1 MQYLSLEH
9 INKSYGDKVLF
20 NDIDLSISKGDKI
33 ALIAKNGSGKTTLL
47 KVIAG
52 QEGVEGERAK
62 IQIARDIEIAYLE
75 QEPYFH
81 PDATVM
87 DCILESDHTSIR
99 AIRTYEEALQSED
112 NAAIEASIVRIEDL
126 KAWDIEHR
134 LREILS
140 RLNIRN
146 LQQKV
151 GQLSGGQRKRIALAQ
166 IILRDPDFLILD
178 EPTNHLDIDMI
189 EWLES
194 YLQTTRLTLFMVT
207 HDRYFLERVCNQIV
221 ELDRGKIYSYRG
233 NYSDYLEKKELRI
246 QNENTVLDKT
256 QKLFKKELQW
266 IRRQPKAR
274 GTKAKSRVDNFA
286 IIKDKAHQKL
296 DTDEMSIMIKS
307 ARMGSKI
314 LEAHNISKS
323 YGDRTLIKGWTYKF
337 KKGEKVGVV
346 GPNGAGKSTFL
357 KILTNAIKPDS
368 GKIVVGDTVVFG
380 YYTQDGIDLKED
392 RRMIDAVRDIAE
404 YIPLE
409 KGQKLTAESLLEKF
423 LFPRSQHRVYV
434 SQLSGG
440 ERRRLYLLTILMANP
455 NFLILDEPT
464 NDLDVITL
472 NVLENFLMDFPGCLI
487 IVSHD
492 RYFTDKLVDH
502 LFILDGEGNIKDYNG
517 NYSKYRNDSQAE
529 KLEIQRAEREIRKA
543 QEAEINAAARAEKQ
557 LSQADR
563 KALKRIEKTLEKL
576 ESKKETLTQAFAHP
590 DITPD
595 QIESLSKEL
604 AEVKTQIEAKEE
616 EWFLLSEDL

>member
-1 MQYLSLEH
+1 MQYLLLEH
-9 INKSYGDKVLF
+9 INKSFGEKLLF
-20 NDIDLSISKGDKI
+20 DDIDLSISKGDKI

-52 QEGVEGERAK
+52 QEAVEGEKAVIQTAK
-62 IQIARDIEIAYLE
+62 DIEIAYLE
-75 QEPYFH
+75 QAPYFH
-81 PDATVM
+81 PDATVL
-87 DCILESDHTSIR
+87 DAVLESDHPSIK
-99 AIRTYEEALQSED
+99 AIRDYEEAMQSGD
-112 NAAIEASIVRIEDL
+112 NSALEAAIVKIEDL
-126 KAWDIEHR
+126 KAWSIEHR
-134 LREILS
+134 MREVLS
-140 RLNIRN
+140 KLNIID
-146 LQQKV
+146 LKQKV
-151 GQLSGGQRKRIALAQ
+151 GQLSGGQKKRIALAK

-189 EWLES
+189 EWLEN
-194 YLQTTRLTLFMVT
+194 YLQTSRLTLFMVT

-233 NYSDYLEKKELRI
+233 NYSDYLEKKELRT
-246 QNENTVLDKT
+246 QNEATVLDKD

-274 GTKAKSRVDNFA
+274 GTKAKSRVDDFQD
-286 IIKDKAHQKL
+286 IKQRAHVKL
-296 DTDEMSIMIKS
+296 DNDEMSIQIKS

-314 LEAHNISKS
+314 LEAHSLSKS
-323 YGDRTLIKGWTYKF
+323 FGDKKILDSFIYKF
-337 KKGEKVGVV
+337 KKGERVGIV

-357 KILTNAIKPDS
+357 KLLTGEISPDG
-368 GKIVVGDTVVFG
+368 GKVVVGDTVVFG
-380 YYTQDGIDLKED
+380 YYTQDGINLKED
-392 RRMIDAVRDIAE
+392 RRVIDAVRDIAE

-423 LFPRSQHRVYV
+423 LFPRSQQRVYV

-440 ERRRLYLLTILMANP
+440 ERRRLYLLTILMSNP

-502 LFILDGEGNIKDYNG
+502 LFILDGEGGVKDYNG
-517 NYSKYRNDSQAE
+517 NYSKYRDE
-529 KLEIQRAEREIRKA
+529 KLIEVREQQRIEREERKIEEAKANAINKA
-543 QEAEINAAARAEKQ
+543 QNQPSYEQK
-557 LSQADR
+557 
-563 KALKRIEKTLEKL
+563 KALKRLEKAIEKL
-576 ESKKETLTQAFAHP
+576 EAKKEEITQCFAQP

-595 QIESLSKEL
+595 KIESLSKEL
-604 AEVKTQIEAKEE
+604 AEVKSDLESKEE
-616 EWFLLSEDL
+616 EWFLLSES